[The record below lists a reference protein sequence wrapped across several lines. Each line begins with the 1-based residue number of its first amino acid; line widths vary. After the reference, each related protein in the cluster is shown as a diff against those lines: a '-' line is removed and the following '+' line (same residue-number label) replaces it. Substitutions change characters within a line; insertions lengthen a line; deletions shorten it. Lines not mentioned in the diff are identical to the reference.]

1 MLRLNIVSEREML
14 MVEGVQVI
22 MGRKKVKILYT
33 LQFPMEAVNIHRL
46 HLSLVQ
52 ERKIQK
58 VLVLNIG

>member
-46 HLSLVQ
+46 PPKPGSGKKDP
-52 ERKIQK
+52 ESPSP
-58 VLVLNIG
+58 